1 MSYYFSARSLIASII
16 NLMSEIINVIG
27 GGLAGVEAAWQAAR
41 LGVKVRLYEMR
52 PVQQTPAH
60 RTDKL
65 AEIVCSNS
73 LKTDEPGTAP
83 YLLKEELRRGRS
95 LVMEAAAATRVPAG
109 AALSVDRIKFAEL
122 ITERIKAHPNIEI
135 VREEVRAIVSIGTTP
150 SAQSGHPSSEQEG
163 RSQSSPPVLGGVS
176 AASADGVVALHKEP
190 LHNGVAAETDS
201 YFASAPL
208 LNKEGSL
215 DDVWIIA
222 TGPLTSDSLTES
234 IMKFTGDDQLYFYDA
249 IAPIVAADSIDMSIA
264 FKAARYGKG
273 GDDYINCPMDREQY
287 ETFINELLAAKS
299 VPLKR
304 FEETR
309 WFESCLPIEEIA
321 RRGVDTLRFG
331 PMKPKGLP
339 DPKTGYEPYACVQLR
354 QENLMADAY
363 GLVGFQ
369 NHLRY
374 GEQARVLRL
383 IPGLENAEFLQ
394 FGQIHRNTFIN
405 SPKILN
411 EDLSTRTNPNLFFAG
426 QITGVEGYVESV
438 ATGWIAGINAVRTLR
453 GQPLLTAPPTSAI
466 GALCRY
472 VSNVETKNF
481 QPVNITFGLLEPLP
495 VELRKKHRNKRERHV
510 IQVERALTDW
520 DEWLEEIKGRDAK
533 MQAV

>member
-1 MSYYFSARSLIASII
+1 MKF
-16 NLMSEIINVIG
+16 INVIG
-27 GGLAGVEAAWQAAR
+27 GGLAGVEAAWQAAEM
-41 LGVKVRLYEMR
+41 GEQVRLYEMR

-60 RTDKL
+60 RTGKL

-73 LKTDEPGTAP
+73 LKTDEPGSAP

-95 LVMEAAAATRVPAG
+95 LVMKAAEATKVPAG

-122 ITERIKAHPNIEI
+122 ITERVEANPNIEI
-135 VREEVRAIVSIGTTP
+135 IREEVKEIP
-150 SAQSGHPSSEQEG
+150 
-163 RSQSSPPVLGGVS
+163 
-176 AASADGVVALHKEP
+176 ADGV
-190 LHNGVAAETDS
+190 T
-201 YFASAPL
+201 
-208 LNKEGSL
+208 
-215 DDVWIIA
+215 IIA
-222 TGPLTSDSLTES
+222 TGPLTSEALTAE
-234 IMKFTGDDQLYFYDA
+234 IMRFTGDDQLYFYDA

-273 GDDYINCPMDREQY
+273 GDDYINCPMSPEQY
-287 ETFINELLAAKS
+287 DVFYNELVAAKS

-304 FEETR
+304 FEDTR
-309 WFESCLPIEEIA
+309 WFESCLPIEEAA
-321 RRGVDTLRFG
+321 RRGVDTLRYG
-331 PMKPKGLP
+331 PMKPRGLP
-339 DPKTGYEPYACVQLR
+339 DPKTGREPWACVQLR

-374 GEQARVLRL
+374 GEQARVLKL

-394 FGQIHRNTFIN
+394 YGQIHRNTFIN
-405 SPKILN
+405 SPKIIN
-411 EDLSTRTNPNLFFAG
+411 ESLETRTNPRLFFAG

-438 ATGWIAGINAVRTLR
+438 ATGWLAGINAVRVLR
-453 GQPLLTAPPTSAI
+453 DQPMITAPRTSAI

-495 VELRKKHRNKRERHV
+495 VELRKKYRNKRERHG
-510 IQVERALTDW
+510 IQVKRALVDW
-520 DEWLEEIKGRDAK
+520 DNFIAGMRSTRTLGWVG
-533 MQAV
+533 

>member
-1 MSYYFSARSLIASII
+1 MEDII
-16 NLMSEIINVIG
+16 TVVG
-27 GGLAGVEAAWQAAR
+27 GGLAGVEAAWQAAEAGAR
-41 LGVKVRLYEMR
+41 VRLYEMR
-52 PVQQTPAH
+52 PVLQTPAH

-73 LKTDEPGTAP
+73 LKSDEPGSAP
-83 YLLKEELRRGRS
+83 YLLKEELRRGGS
-95 LVMEAAAATRVPAG
+95 LVLEAAAATRVPAG
-109 AALSVDRIKFAEL
+109 AALSVDRAKFAEL
-122 ITERIKAHPNIEI
+122 ITERIERHPNIEI
-135 VREEVRAIVSIGTTP
+135 VREEVKSIAECGRRNADP
-150 SAQSGHPSSEQEG
+150 SLFSVDQSIE
-163 RSQSSPPVLGGVS
+163 SP
-176 AASADGVVALHKEP
+176 
-190 LHNGVAAETDS
+190 T
-201 YFASAPL
+201 
-208 LNKEGSL
+208 
-215 DDVWIIA
+215 IIA
-222 TGPLTSDSLTES
+222 TGPLTSDALTS
-234 IMKFTGDDQLYFYDA
+234 DIMRLTGDDQLYFYDA
-249 IAPIVAADSIDMSIA
+249 IAPIVAADSIDMSVA

-273 GDDYINCPMDREQY
+273 GDDYINCPMSREEYQ
-287 ETFINELLAAKS
+287 TFYDALIEAKS

-331 PMKPKGLP
+331 PMKPKGLV
-339 DPKTGYEPYACVQLR
+339 DPRTGAEPYACVQLR

-363 GLVGFQ
+363 GFVGFQ

-374 GEQARVLRL
+374 GEQERVLRL
-383 IPGLENAEFLQ
+383 IPGLQNADFLQ

-411 EDLSTRTNPNLFFAG
+411 ETLATRSNPRLFFAG

-438 ATGWIAGINAVRTLR
+438 ATGWLAGLNAVRVLR
-453 GQPLLTAPPTSAI
+453 GQPMLTAPPISAI

-495 VELRKKHRNKRERHV
+495 VELRKKHRNKRERHMV
-510 IQVERALTDW
+510 QVERALKDW
-520 DEWLEEIKGRDAK
+520 DGFLAGTFPRAEAQG
-533 MQAV
+533 

>member
-1 MSYYFSARSLIASII
+1 MSDLV
-16 NLMSEIINVIG
+16 NVIG
-27 GGLAGVEAAWQAAR
+27 GGLAGVEAAWQAAE
-41 LGVKVRLYEMR
+41 LGAKVRLYEMR
-52 PVQQTPAH
+52 PVVETPAH

-73 LKTDEPGTAP
+73 LKTDEPGSAP

-95 LVMEAAAATRVPAG
+95 LVMEVAEATRVPAG
-109 AALSVDRIKFAEL
+109 SALSVDRIKFAEL
-122 ITERIKAHPNIEI
+122 ITERIERHPNIEV
-135 VREEVRAIVSIGTTP
+135 VREEVKVIAECGMRSAEFVEPSVETTSASEGGGDSNSAIRIPHSAVEESAIV
-150 SAQSGHPSSEQEG
+150 
-163 RSQSSPPVLGGVS
+163 
-176 AASADGVVALHKEP
+176 
-190 LHNGVAAETDS
+190 
-201 YFASAPL
+201 
-208 LNKEGSL
+208 
-215 DDVWIIA
+215 IA
-222 TGPLTSDSLTES
+222 TGPLTSAALTES

-273 GDDYINCPMDREQY
+273 GDDYINCPMDRDEY
-287 ETFINELLAAKS
+287 ETFINELLVAKS

-339 DPKTGYEPYACVQLR
+339 DPKTGYEAYACVQLR

-363 GLVGFQ
+363 GMVGFQ

-374 GEQARVLRL
+374 GEQERVLRL
-383 IPGLENAEFLQ
+383 IPGMENAEFLQ

-411 EDLSTRTNPNLFFAG
+411 EDLSTRENPRLFFAG

-438 ATGWIAGINAVRTLR
+438 ATGWLAGINAVRVLR
-453 GQPLLTAPPTSAI
+453 EQPMLTAPPSSAI

-510 IQVERALTDW
+510 VQVERALVDW
-520 DEWLEEIKGRDAK
+520 DEFMKNVSRKDAK
-533 MQAV
+533 SQRI